1 MVSTVPLTFG
11 SHEVTVYGAV
21 SLKLKALFR
30 VNVWVE
36 LPFHP
41 LIWVN
46 VPTAY
51 MVPPQSTSW
60 RICSVAWLFT
70 SVGVPVAGVGETAP
84 ASAGLAGAADAVAGR
99 QHATAAMPAISAPR
113 APCFPHS

>member
-1 MVSTVPLTFG
+1 M
-11 SHEVTVYGAV
+11 
-21 SLKLKALFR
+21 SLKLNTLFR

-36 LPFHP
+36 VPFHP

-60 RICSVAWLFT
+60 RICSVVPVAT
-70 SVGVPVAGVGETAP
+70 SVGVPLTGVGDTAP
-84 ASAGLAGAADAVAGR
+84 ASTGLAGAADAGAWR

>member
-1 MVSTVPLTFG
+1 
-11 SHEVTVYGAV
+11 
-21 SLKLKALFR
+21 LFR

-36 LPFHP
+36 VPFHP

-60 RICSVAWLFT
+60 RICSV
-70 SVGVPVAGVGETAP
+70 VVPVV
-84 ASAGLAGAADAVAGR
+84 AS
-99 QHATAAMPAISAPR
+99 
-113 APCFPHS
+113 